1 MLCNMMSAA
10 EAKTIFLVDDD
21 DFVRESLSALLE
33 AYDFKVEAFASGKDF
48 LAGRDRRPD
57 GCLLLDIH
65 MPGLS
70 GIDVLKKLRTQQ
82 DATPVILITGRRDRT
97 IEVQAKAL
105 GVVALLDKPIPHAA
119 LFAALRQALPA

>member
-1 MLCNMMSAA
+1 MMSATGT
-10 EAKTIFLVDDD
+10 KTIFLVDDD

-48 LAGRDRRPD
+48 LAAGDGRAD

-70 GIDVLKKLRTQQ
+70 GIDVLKQLRTEQN
-82 DATPVILITGRRDRT
+82 DTPVILITGRRDQR
-97 IEVQAKAL
+97 IEAQAKAL
-105 GVVALLDKPIPHAA
+105 GVVALLDKPIPHTE